1 MKFRLLAIVV
11 LAIGI
16 SSICL
21 YGQNYPVFYE
31 GAIAAT
37 DNAPQT
43 ASSFYGKRLRPT
55 TRISRRKVQKAD
67 VAMLQTGHNQG
78 LGHDLRQ

>member
-37 DNAPQT
+37 DNARVDSILLLWEKAAPDDPDL
-43 ASSFYGKRLRPT
+43 ASQS
-55 TRISRRKVQKAD
+55 SES
-67 VAMLQTGHNQG
+67 
-78 LGHDLRQ
+78 